1 MNYFLE
7 MTKDQTA
14 RNEKLKDLMDLMA
27 RAEVDGV
34 LMPAEDRKRLSRLL
48 TDPMP
53 DHMMWIVLLAFTWLT
68 ILSFLAT
75 SLQG

>member
-1 MNYFLE
+1 

-14 RNEKLKDLMDLMA
+14 RTEKLNDLMDLMG
-27 RAEVDGV
+27 RAEVDGA

-48 TDPMP
+48 TDLMIKIDVDRFIGIYSADDPGRLP
-53 DHMMWIVLLAFTWLT
+53 GR
-68 ILSFLAT
+68 T